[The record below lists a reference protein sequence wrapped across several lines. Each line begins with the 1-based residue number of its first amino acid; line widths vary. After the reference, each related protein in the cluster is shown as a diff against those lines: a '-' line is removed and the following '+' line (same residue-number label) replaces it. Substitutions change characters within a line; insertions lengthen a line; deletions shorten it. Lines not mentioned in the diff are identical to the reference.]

1 MSLIILNDWFIN
13 EDRSIIY
20 YDTTRVTDLS
30 TGNKK
35 SVVPASSLAAVAGT
49 ENEPRS
55 TMMYEHRVAFQLGKH
70 QVFESIQFEGYQL
83 SYKQGK
89 NYYTFA
95 MPRARRQQAPPTSAT
110 VTEVTPATK
119 KGEKKQRFFTFA
131 QSQDEVEI
139 LLGLKEAS
147 LVESVGEQTEQ
158 TESVNESVTEPTAEL
173 TEVISQ

>member
-20 YDTTRVTDLS
+20 YDTNRVTDLS

-49 ENEPRS
+49 DNEPRS

-95 MPRARRQQAPPTSAT
+95 MPRARRQQAPPASAT
-110 VTEVTPATK
+110 VAEVTTIVATK
-119 KGEKKQRFFTFA
+119 KGEKKQRVLSFA

-139 LLGLKEAS
+139 LLGLKEAPP
-147 LVESVGEQTEQ
+147 VEPPTEQ
-158 TESVNESVTEPTAEL
+158 TEPTAEPTEPTAEL